1 MPSDSPLKPPA
12 QSQRSILRH
21 VARDLRIGENS
32 QLHDGPIRVLE
43 GLRAAS
49 GGDAHR
55 RKEHE
60 LTTGGR
66 RELRVATFG
75 IAGFPEHLLA
85 AQRNL
90 VGADHDRIGAPTC
103 NRERLCA
110 RESGGEPRRRFTVE
124 TRLIDLGCHAFKR
137 HTEAFEQPAAMGEVE
152 ASSNS
157 GRSVSFTPCSA
168 ALDP

>member
-1 MPSDSPLKPPA
+1 M
-12 QSQRSILRH
+12 
-21 VARDLRIGENS
+21 
-32 QLHDGPIRVLE
+32 LE

-66 RELRVATFG
+66 RELRAATFG

-90 VGADHDRIGAPTC
+90 VGADHDRIGAPTR

-137 HTEAFEQPAAMGEVE
+137 HSEAFEQPAAMGGGGSQQQQRQVRVVH
-152 ASSNS
+152 AVLRGARSLKNKGLSS
-157 GRSVSFTPCSA
+157 GR
-168 ALDP
+168 L